1 MIRTILALALFL
13 LASVASGQTRHE
25 NPLANECKPISFI
38 VEVTADDVEFAADAR
53 QRLSTLVET
62 RLRSAR
68 LYYQFAHVYLSVS
81 LVFIESMAGVEDG
94 SLRGYAGSYNVGY
107 RSPAIVINH
116 PIADPEVNYPFPV
129 LVTIWERNGVTI
141 GPPNRQPNYTIET
154 AMSIVDQF
162 ILEYL
167 RANEAFCT

>member
-68 LYYQFAHVYLSVS
+68 LYNQFAHAYLSVS
-81 LVFIESMAGVEDG
+81 LVFIESRVGFGETL
-94 SLRGYAGSYNVGY
+94 SGYAGSFDVNY
-107 RSPAIVINH
+107 RSPAIVINQ
-116 PIADPEVNYPFPV
+116 PIADPEIIYPFPV
-129 LVTIWERNGVTI
+129 LVTIWDRSGITI
-141 GPPNRQPNYTIET
+141 GPSDGQPDYTIEA
-154 AMSIVDQF
+154 AMSRVDQF